1 MSLQT
6 ELEINLRTDSNEGTN
21 ILRKNGNVPGIL
33 YGNNEDS
40 VKIQLLS
47 KDLRKA
53 LEQPS
58 IFSQIINLK
67 ESGKEFKVLLKDV
80 QVNPANDEPIHVDF
94 QRVSEKTKLTLDVP
108 IKYINEELCI
118 GVKNQGG
125 MLSKNKNDIEL
136 TCSADNLPEFIEIDC
151 TNIELNSAIMQFSL
165 ILPEGVELS
174 QNLLNGQDQ
183 PVVACSATRATLD
196 IEEEVEVVEG
206 EDGEVIESEVEQED
220 GGEATG
226 ESEKQGD

>member
-151 TNIELNSAIMQFSL
+151 TNIELNSAIM
-165 ILPEGVELS
+165 LP
-174 QNLLNGQDQ
+174 
-183 PVVACSATRATLD
+183 
-196 IEEEVEVVEG
+196 
-206 EDGEVIESEVEQED
+206 
-220 GGEATG
+220 
-226 ESEKQGD
+226 QGSKK